1 MNECNCGLKRIGFR
15 YQSNSLYREEKESSL
30 DAAGLNKQ
38 LKTKNSWMNVMNET
52 GRCVNFIN
60 QINLINSFTCLGLV
74 FSIQSSFFWDWFRST
89 IRESIRKKNWMK
101 NQCRPLILTMN
112 IKSLMLSLEIEFT
125 AVSFTWRS
133 NLHINQQHKSNS
145 YRYH

>member
-101 NQCRPLILTMN
+101 NQCRLVYLFLCKLT
-112 IKSLMLSLEIEFT
+112 SAF
-125 AVSFTWRS
+125 
-133 NLHINQQHKSNS
+133 INQVLVWFRLTSVS
-145 YRYH
+145 SASIYLLL